1 MSHDLLLEIGL
12 EEMPSAYMPDGL
24 KNLEEMAAARFKEAR
39 LKFAAIKVYGTPRRL
54 SLIVENLAP
63 LQEDALIE
71 NRGPRRDK
79 AYNADGTLT
88 KAGEGFARGQKVNP
102 EELEIREQN
111 GVEYIFAV
119 RKEVGQP
126 TTGVLTTL
134 LPELIKSLP
143 FPKSMRWGYYEMRF
157 PRPIRWLVALYD
169 GQVLEMALENVV
181 ASNITYGHRF
191 LAPQALTVNS
201 VDEYLEA
208 LASAYVIVDQNERRA
223 MIWRQVREVALAQG
237 GEAMDNPDLLE
248 EVNYLVEYPAA
259 FYGSFASAYLEVPTP
274 VLTTTMIEN
283 QRYFP
288 VFGADNSLLP
298 GFIGIRN
305 GLADENLPV
314 VRAGNERVLKARL
327 EDAHFFYR
335 EDLKEPLAN
344 RVARLGAVT
353 YHERLGSVLDKV
365 NRLEE
370 LAAFI
375 AAQLDYT
382 NEGDVRRAARLCK
395 ADLVTGM
402 VFEFT
407 ELQGTM
413 GRDYALKNG
422 ENPEV
427 AAAIFE
433 HYLPR
438 FAGDEL
444 PGSPAGIAL
453 SLAEKFDNLVACF
466 SIGIK
471 PTGSQDPYALRRQ
484 ALGIVNI
491 LWKQGL
497 KLPLT
502 PVIAQAYRLLA
513 EVKTDLSEEQTI
525 NEVQDFINLRIKGML
540 TEEGITYDV
549 VEAVLKVPGDD
560 LLALRERALAIATFR
575 NHPQFGEFMVVFNRS
590 ANLGAKAEHNHIDAT
605 AFETAEEKTLYSEL
619 QVVLP
624 GVLDAVKGEQ
634 YEDAMITLAS
644 LRPALDA
651 FFDAVMVMVDDE
663 VVRGNRLAMLKNISD
678 CCQLL
683 ADFKQL
689 VVA

>member
-1 MSHDLLLEIGL
+1 MSRDLLLEIGL

-24 KNLEEMAAARFKEAR
+24 KNLEEMASNRLTEAR
-39 LKFAAIKVYGTPRRL
+39 LQYAAIKVYGTPRRL
-54 SLIVENLAP
+54 CLIVEDLAP
-63 LQEDALIE
+63 LQADALIE

-79 AYNADGTLT
+79 AFNTDGTLT
-88 KAGEGFARGQKVNP
+88 KAGEGFARGQKISP
-102 EELEIREQN
+102 EQLEIREQ
-111 GVEYIFAV
+111 GGIEYIFAI

-134 LPELIKSLP
+134 LPDLIKSLP
-143 FPKSMRWGYYEMRF
+143 FPKAMRWGYHEMRF
-157 PRPIRWLVALYD
+157 PRPIRWLVALYA
-169 GQVLEMALENVV
+169 GQILDLALENVV
-181 ASNITYGHRF
+181 AGNTTYGHRF
-191 LAPQALTVNS
+191 LAPQEITVNS
-201 VDEYLEA
+201 VESYLEA
-208 LASAYVIVDQNERRA
+208 LAEAYVIVDQNERRA
-223 MIWRQVREVALAQG
+223 MIWRQVREVATAQG
-237 GEAMDNPDLLE
+237 GTAMENTDLLE

-259 FYGSFASAYLEVPTP
+259 FYGSFSPAYLEVPVP

-288 VFGADNSLLP
+288 VFSPSGGLMP

-305 GLADENLPV
+305 GLADNNLPV
-314 VRAGNERVLKARL
+314 VRAGNERVLRARL

-375 AAQLDYT
+375 AGQLGFAGEE
-382 NEGDVRRAARLCK
+382 NVRRAAHLCK

-407 ELQGTM
+407 ELQGIM

-427 AAAIFE
+427 ATAIFE

-444 PGSPAGIAL
+444 PTSQAGIAL
-453 SLAEKFDNLVACF
+453 SLAEKFDNLVAAF

-491 LWKQGL
+491 IWRQGL
-497 KLPLT
+497 KLPLSL
-502 PVIAQAYRLLA
+502 VIRQAYRLLSQ
-513 EVKTDLSEEQTI
+513 VKTDLTEEQTI
-525 NEVQDFINLRIKGML
+525 TEVEEFINLRVKGLL
-540 TEEGITYDV
+540 TEEGIAYDV
-549 VEAVLKVPGDD
+549 VDAILKVPGHD
-560 LLALRERALAIATFR
+560 LLALRERALAVAAFKTA
-575 NHPQFGEFMVVFNRS
+575 PQFTDFMVVFNRS
-590 ANLGAKAEHNHIDAT
+590 ANLSAKAEHNQVNAT
-605 AFETAEEKTLYSEL
+605 VFQT
-619 QVVLP
+619 
-624 GVLDAVKGEQ
+624 
-634 YEDAMITLAS
+634 
-644 LRPALDA
+644 
-651 FFDAVMVMVDDE
+651 
-663 VVRGNRLAMLKNISD
+663 
-678 CCQLL
+678 
-683 ADFKQL
+683 
-689 VVA
+689 